1 MRNPIAD
8 DQYMGR
14 RGVGDLLSKEAG
26 WEICGEATD
35 AAQAI
40 QKASELNPDL
50 VLLDI
55 SLPDGSGLE
64 AARRIREEIPPEK
77 IVCISHHA
85 PTPPRGPHKFVRSM
99 RRRGGPGAPSPAP
112 APATSRRAAKIP
124 AESPS
129 EVFAGA
135 SRKLPAGPRDR
146 SKTRREAVAP
156 SRPAFLQA

>member
-1 MRNPIAD
+1 MRILIAD
-8 DQYMGR
+8 DHHMVR

-64 AARRIREEIPPEK
+64 AARRIRQEIPHVR
-77 IVCISHHA
+77 ILMMSHHDA
-85 PTPPRGPHKFVRSM
+85 TQFVQSALESGADGCIDKARLALDLVAMIKNLQPRNSNL
-99 RRRGGPGAPSPAP
+99 
-112 APATSRRAAKIP
+112 
-124 AESPS
+124 
-129 EVFAGA
+129 A
-135 SRKLPAGPRDR
+135 SA
-146 SKTRREAVAP
+146 S
-156 SRPAFLQA
+156 

>member
-1 MRNPIAD
+1 MRILIAD
-8 DQYMGR
+8 DHHMVR

-64 AARRIREEIPPEK
+64 AARRIRQEIPHVR
-77 IVCISHHA
+77 ILMMSHHDA
-85 PTPPRGPHKFVRSM
+85 TQFVQSALESGADGCIDKARLALDLVAVIKSLQPRNSNL
-99 RRRGGPGAPSPAP
+99 
-112 APATSRRAAKIP
+112 
-124 AESPS
+124 
-129 EVFAGA
+129 A
-135 SRKLPAGPRDR
+135 SA
-146 SKTRREAVAP
+146 S
-156 SRPAFLQA
+156 

>member
-1 MRNPIAD
+1 MRILIAD
-8 DQYMGR
+8 DHHMVR

-64 AARRIREEIPPEK
+64 AARRIRQEIPHVR
-77 IVCISHHA
+77 ILMMSHHDA
-85 PTPPRGPHKFVRSM
+85 AQFVQSAIESGADGCIDKARLALDLVAVIKSLQPRNSNL
-99 RRRGGPGAPSPAP
+99 
-112 APATSRRAAKIP
+112 
-124 AESPS
+124 
-129 EVFAGA
+129 A
-135 SRKLPAGPRDR
+135 SA
-146 SKTRREAVAP
+146 S
-156 SRPAFLQA
+156 

>member
-1 MRNPIAD
+1 MRILIAD
-8 DQYMGR
+8 DHHMVR

-64 AARRIREEIPPEK
+64 AARRIRQEIPHVR
-77 IVCISHHA
+77 ILLMSHHDA
-85 PTPPRGPHKFVRSM
+85 TQFVQSAIESGADGCIDKARLALDLVAVIKSLQPRNSNL
-99 RRRGGPGAPSPAP
+99 
-112 APATSRRAAKIP
+112 
-124 AESPS
+124 
-129 EVFAGA
+129 A
-135 SRKLPAGPRDR
+135 SA
-146 SKTRREAVAP
+146 S
-156 SRPAFLQA
+156 